1 MIRCGSLETKAA
13 ADRPAASRQKEVTM
27 YYHASPVGGIRVL
40 EPRPSNHGVPLVY
53 FSDRR
58 ENVLVYLSNAVEKV
72 CREAGFAHTGPW
84 AKWASYGFEPDG
96 RLRVEEY
103 YPDALE
109 DTYRGVGGTFI
120 PAGRSSP
127 ARMWTSASPMPT
139 FPPGPPRSAAASGSP
154 THWRLCSGPRKR
166 GTSSWS
172 AIRSSSPRP
181 ENADWLRR
189 TIREE
194 YAGAGAQPDY
204 RFFLKR
210 RFGALLG

>member
-1 MIRCGSLETKAA
+1 
-13 ADRPAASRQKEVTM
+13 M
-27 YYHASPVGGIRVL
+27 YYHASHVGGIRVL

-109 DTYRGVGGTFI
+109 DTYRGVGGYIYSCREIVPCKDVDIRIPHAHISARPAEICGCERVPDALEALLRAEEAGDIVLVRYPQFI
-120 PAGRSSP
+120 APPGQCRLAAPNHPGGIRRGPAGR
-127 ARMWTSASPMPT
+127 AL
-139 FPPGPPRSAAASGSP
+139 FPEAALRSAAGVRDA
-154 THWRLCSGPRKR
+154 
-166 GTSSWS
+166 
-172 AIRSSSPRP
+172 PRP
-181 ENADWLRR
+181 
-189 TIREE
+189 
-194 YAGAGAQPDY
+194 
-204 RFFLKR
+204 
-210 RFGALLG
+210 GAL

>member
-1 MIRCGSLETKAA
+1 
-13 ADRPAASRQKEVTM
+13 M

-109 DTYRGVGGTFI
+109 DTYRGVGGYIYSCREIVPCKDVDIRIPHAHISARPAEICGCERVPDALEALLRAEKAGDIVLVRYPQFI
-120 PAGRSSP
+120 
-127 ARMWTSASPMPT
+127 AR
-139 FPPGPPRSAAASGSP
+139 PG
-154 THWRLCSGPRKR
+154 
-166 GTSSWS
+166 
-172 AIRSSSPRP
+172 
-181 ENADWLRR
+181 NADWLRR